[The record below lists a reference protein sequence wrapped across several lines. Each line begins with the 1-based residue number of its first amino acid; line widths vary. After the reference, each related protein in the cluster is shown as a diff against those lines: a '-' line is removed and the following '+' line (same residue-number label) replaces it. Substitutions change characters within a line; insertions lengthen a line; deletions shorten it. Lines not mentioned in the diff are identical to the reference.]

1 MILFQVGDNIPV
13 YFDDVDDVDDV
24 PVYAY
29 YAFPYEVFVCSDNEE
44 DVEIID
50 FHISQVYNEV
60 SHKILWILANTSWEF
75 VVSLIKISVK
85 YNPDATS
92 DSLVALAERI

>member
-13 YFDDVDDVDDV
+13 YFDDVDDV

-29 YAFPYEVFVCSDNEE
+29 YAFPYEVFVYSGNEE
-44 DVEIID
+44 DIEIID

-75 VVSLIKISVK
+75 VASLIKISAK

-92 DSLVALAERI
+92 DSLVALAGRI